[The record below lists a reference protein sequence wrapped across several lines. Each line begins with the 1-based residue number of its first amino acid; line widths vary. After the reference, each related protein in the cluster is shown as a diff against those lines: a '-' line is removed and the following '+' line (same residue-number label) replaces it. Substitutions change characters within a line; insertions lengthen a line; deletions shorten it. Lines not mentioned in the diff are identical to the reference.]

1 MSIRAGLLRVLVKK
15 ARSFTALSGAVAV
28 GALSLGLAASPAR
41 AITTTNTLHGFC
53 GTTTGSQSPGSG
65 CGSNGITFTNTN
77 ANFSPFGFTRSPD
90 SNANLTT
97 PFNFELV
104 FLVPTNTTATFGAIT
119 GTHTGTAT
127 ATPTLFSATPWTSGD
142 LAAYLN
148 ETRTGGPNNPID
160 ALLSSTQTV
169 DAGATGYKVYIADFG
184 AVTFG
189 STTDPDFSFTN
200 TTSLST
206 GTLAFAFLECAT
218 TSGGKCPPPTSPNT
232 TVLEDST
239 ANSSAI
245 LDSGGRVFPPVP
257 EPASLALLGSALA
270 GFGILF
276 RRRRRS

>member
-1 MSIRAGLLRVLVKK
+1 MLKSKSSSVLAG
-15 ARSFTALSGAVAV
+15 AAAA
-28 GALSLGLAASPAR
+28 GALTLGLTASPAR
-41 AITTTNTLHGFC
+41 AVTSTTPMTLHGFC
-53 GTTTGSQSPGSG
+53 GTTTGSQSAGSG

-77 ANFSPFGFTRSPD
+77 ANFSPFGFLRSPN
-90 SNANLTT
+90 SNNNLTT
-97 PFNFELV
+97 PFDFELV
-104 FLVPTNTTATFGAIT
+104 VLVPNNTTATFGTIT
-119 GTHTGTAT
+119 GTHTGIAT
-127 ATPTLFSATPWTSGD
+127 ATPSLFSATLWTSGD

>member
-1 MSIRAGLLRVLVKK
+1 MPKTKSPSVLV
-15 ARSFTALSGAVAV
+15 GAAAV
-28 GALSLGLAASPAR
+28 GALTFGLAASPPAR
-41 AITTTNTLHGFC
+41 ATTTPMTLHGFC
-53 GTTTGSQSPGSG
+53 GTTTGSQSAGSG

-77 ANFSPFGFTRSPD
+77 ANFSPFGFLRSPN
-90 SNANLTT
+90 SNNNLTT

-104 FLVPTNTTATFGAIT
+104 FLVPTNTTATFGTIT
-119 GTHTGTAT
+119 GTHTGIAT

-169 DAGATGYKVYIADFG
+169 DPTATGYKVYLADFG

-189 STTDPDFSFTN
+189 STTDPDFSFTG

-206 GTLAFAFLECAT
+206 GTIAFAFLECAT
-218 TSGGKCPPPTSPNT
+218 AIVGDQKCPPPTSPNT

-245 LDSGGRVFPPVP
+245 LDTGGRVFPPVP

-270 GFGILF
+270 GFGVLL